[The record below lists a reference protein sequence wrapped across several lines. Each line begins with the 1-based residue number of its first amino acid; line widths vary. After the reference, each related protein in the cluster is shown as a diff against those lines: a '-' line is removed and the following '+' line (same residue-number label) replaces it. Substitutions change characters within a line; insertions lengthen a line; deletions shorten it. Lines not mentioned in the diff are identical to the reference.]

1 MATNLNVKSNYVGT
15 VAAEI
20 FGKAWKMNNTLS
32 YLNVMENVTY
42 NQSLRLID
50 YTSGRRDYSC
60 GFIAGGDIDLTEKY
74 LTPKKFTNDF
84 EICLEDLRAT
94 WSDSKM
100 GVSAE
105 NASPIDFEN
114 ALINEVLMSEAEA
127 LGYNIWQGVGT
138 NSGEFDGY
146 LTILSSPGSGVIVAT
161 GPAIVESNVEAE
173 LKKAL
178 ALVPVALRS
187 KPLNV
192 FVAPDVFQAYTFY
205 LISKGIT
212 ATGEANDK
220 VAKFGKY
227 NLIEDAGMNEG
238 DIVIAE
244 QRNLVA
250 GYGTMDDMS
259 KIYVD
264 STSAE
269 RKLDGMIKGKMVYNF
284 GVNIIRPNEVVY
296 RKTV

>member
-1 MATNLNVKSNYVGT
+1 MTTNLSAKSNYVGG

-20 FGKAWKMNNTLS
+20 FGKAWKLNNTLS

-42 NQSLRLID
+42 QQSLRLID
-50 YTSGRRDYSC
+50 YTSGTRDYSC
-60 GFIAGGDIDLTEKY
+60 GFNAGGDVDLTEKF

-94 WSDSKM
+94 WSDTKM

-105 NASPIDFEN
+105 NASPADFEN
-114 ALINEVLMSEAEA
+114 ALINEVLMAESEKI
-127 LGYNIWQGVGT
+127 GYNIWKGVKT

-146 LTILSSPGSGVIVAT
+146 LTILSAPGSGVIDAT
-161 GPAIVESNVEAE
+161 GGTVTESNVEAE

-192 FVAPDVFQAYTFY
+192 FVAPDVFQAYTFF

-244 QRNLVA
+244 QKNLVA
-250 GYGTMDDMS
+250 GFGKMADMS
-259 KIYVD
+259 RIYVD

-284 GVNIIRPNEVVY
+284 GVNIIRPNEVVW